1 MNVAADQLKRAA
13 AEAAFAHV
21 QTGMVLGLG
30 TGSTVRPLL
39 KLLGDALA
47 SGSLTDIV
55 GVPTSIDTE
64 VQARAVGI
72 ELIGLS
78 DRPAID
84 LTIDGA
90 DEVTPELDLI
100 KGAGGALL
108 REKMVAQASRQL
120 IIIADAS
127 KSVDRLGVVS
137 PVPVEVIPW
146 ELKAQVRFLESL
158 GAEVAVRQSDDGNL
172 LESDNGLLFLD
183 CRFPGGIDDPAR
195 LESAIQ
201 ARAGIVESG
210 VFLGWADE
218 ALIASERGVEVR
230 RRRK

>member
-21 QTGMVLGLG
+21 QPGMVLGLG

-146 ELKAQVRFLESL
+146 ELKAQVRFLESW
-158 GAEVAVRQSDDGNL
+158 GAEVEVRQSNDGNP

-183 CRFPGGIDDPAR
+183 CRFPGGIDDPVR

-210 VFLGWADE
+210 LFLGLADE
-218 ALIASERGVEVR
+218 AVIASESGVEVR
-230 RRRK
+230 RRSG

>member
-146 ELKAQVRFLESL
+146 ELKAQVRFLESW
-158 GAEVAVRQSDDGNL
+158 GAEVEVRQSNDGNP

-183 CRFPGGIDDPAR
+183 CRFSGGIDDPVR

-210 VFLGWADE
+210 LFLGLADE
-218 ALIASERGVEVR
+218 AVIASESGVEVR
-230 RRRK
+230 RRSG

>member
-47 SGSLTDIV
+47 SGSLKDIV

-64 VQARAVGI
+64 VQARTVGI

-146 ELKAQVRFLESL
+146 ELKAQVRFLESW
-158 GAEVAVRQSDDGNL
+158 GAEVEVRQSNDGNP

-183 CRFPGGIDDPAR
+183 CRFPGGIDDPVR

-210 VFLGWADE
+210 LFLGLADE
-218 ALIASERGVEVR
+218 AVIASESGVEVR
-230 RRRK
+230 RRSG

>member
-108 REKMVAQASRQL
+108 REKMVAQASRKL
-120 IIIADAS
+120 IIVADAS

-146 ELKAQVRFLESL
+146 ELNAQVRFLESW
-158 GAEVAVRQSDDGNL
+158 GAEVEVRQSNDGNP

-183 CRFPGGIDDPAR
+183 CRFPGGIDDPVR

-210 VFLGWADE
+210 LFLGLADE
-218 ALIASERGVEVR
+218 AVIASESGVEVR
-230 RRRK
+230 RRSG

>member
-146 ELKAQVRFLESL
+146 ELKAQVRFLES
-158 GAEVAVRQSDDGNL
+158 
-172 LESDNGLLFLD
+172 
-183 CRFPGGIDDPAR
+183 
-195 LESAIQ
+195 
-201 ARAGIVESG
+201 
-210 VFLGWADE
+210 W
-218 ALIASERGVEVR
+218 GVEVEVR
-230 RRRK
+230 

>member
-158 GAEVAVRQSDDGNL
+158 GAEVGVRQSDDGNL

-210 VFLGWADE
+210 LFLGLADE

-230 RRRK
+230 RRSE

>member
-146 ELKAQVRFLESL
+146 ELKAQVRFLESW
-158 GAEVAVRQSDDGNL
+158 GAEVEVRQSNDGNP

-183 CRFPGGIDDPAR
+183 CRFPGGIDDPVR

-210 VFLGWADE
+210 LFLGLADE
-218 ALIASERGVEVR
+218 AVIASESGVEVR
-230 RRRK
+230 RRSG

>member
-120 IIIADAS
+120 IIIADA
-127 KSVDRLGVVS
+127 
-137 PVPVEVIPW
+137 
-146 ELKAQVRFLESL
+146 
-158 GAEVAVRQSDDGNL
+158 
-172 LESDNGLLFLD
+172 
-183 CRFPGGIDDPAR
+183 
-195 LESAIQ
+195 
-201 ARAGIVESG
+201 
-210 VFLGWADE
+210 
-218 ALIASERGVEVR
+218 LISF
-230 RRRK
+230 

>member
-1 MNVAADQLKRAA
+1 MNGAADQLKRAA

-210 VFLGWADE
+210 LFLGLADE

>member
-158 GAEVAVRQSDDGNL
+158 GAEVGVRQSDDGNL

-210 VFLGWADE
+210 LFLGLADE
-218 ALIASERGVEVR
+218 ALIASERGVEVWR
-230 RRRK
+230 RSE

>member
-210 VFLGWADE
+210 LFLGLADE

>member
-210 VFLGWADE
+210 LFLGLADE
-218 ALIASERGVEVR
+218 ALIASERGVEVWR
-230 RRRK
+230 RSE

>member
-158 GAEVAVRQSDDGNL
+158 GAEVGVRQSDDGNL

-210 VFLGWADE
+210 LFLGLADE

>member
-100 KGAGGALL
+100 KGAGGSLL

-146 ELKAQVRFLESL
+146 ELKAQVRFLESW
-158 GAEVAVRQSDDGNL
+158 GAEVEVRQSNDGNP

-183 CRFPGGIDDPAR
+183 CRFPGGIDDPVR

-210 VFLGWADE
+210 LFLGLADE
-218 ALIASERGVEVR
+218 AVIASESGVEVR
-230 RRRK
+230 RRSG